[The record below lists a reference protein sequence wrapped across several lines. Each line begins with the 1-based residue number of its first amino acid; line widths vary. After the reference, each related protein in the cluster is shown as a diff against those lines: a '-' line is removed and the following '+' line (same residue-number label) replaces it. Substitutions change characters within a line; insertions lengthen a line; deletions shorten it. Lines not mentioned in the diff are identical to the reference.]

1 LTRRLPL
8 GAPRSIVTRLDREP
22 AEGAVML
29 ALQEAR
35 GGAQVPV
42 YKQ

>member
-1 LTRRLPL
+1 MVV
-8 GAPRSIVTRLDREP
+8 GVVEAGCRSTARLDREP

-42 YKQ
+42 YKS

>member
-1 LTRRLPL
+1 M
-8 GAPRSIVTRLDREP
+8 RLDREP

-29 ALQEAR
+29 ALEEAR